1 MGYSLG
7 ELEQLILLAL
17 LRLGEDGYGAAVQ
30 REIDERAGRHVALG
44 AVYAAL
50 MRLEG
55 KGYVG
60 SYEGAPT
67 AQRGGRRRRLYRVT
81 PVGQR
86 ALTSAIGALRA
97 LSRGVIPRLE
107 TP

>member
-17 LRLGEDGYGAAVQ
+17 LRMNDDGYGAGVQ
-30 REIDERAGRHVALG
+30 REIEERAGRRVALG
-44 AVYAAL
+44 AVYASL

-55 KGYVG
+55 KGFVA
-60 SYEGAPT
+60 SREGEPT

-81 PVGQR
+81 PLGHR
-86 ALTSAIGALRA
+86 ALTSALGALRA
-97 LSRGVIPRLE
+97 LARGIAPRLE

>member
-17 LRLGEDGYGAAVQ
+17 VRMGEDGYGAGVQ
-30 REIDERAGRHVALG
+30 REIEERAGRRVALG

-50 MRLEG
+50 MRLES
-55 KGYVG
+55 KGYVD
-60 SYEGAPT
+60 SREGEPT

-81 PVGQR
+81 PLGSR
-86 ALTSAIGALRA
+86 ALTAALGALRA
-97 LSRGVIPRLE
+97 MSRGITPRLE